1 MNARMTSQNP
11 PHFRNLEDFA
21 GIASD
26 WFWETNHQHRF
37 IYFSNRME
45 QVTKISRADIL
56 GRERDIFAAE
66 PSGAAWQAHLDD
78 LQAYRAFRNFE
89 YRIIRPT
96 DGSVMWLRIAGEPKF
111 DEMGQ
116 FTGYRGAG
124 HDITREKVAMMQLEQ
139 SNAALAIRNRE
150 LDEARQALEQAA
162 YHDMLT
168 GLPNRRAFE
177 RALDHCLAA
186 AGGQVALL
194 HLDLDRFKWVNDTLG
209 HQSGDAVLVTAA
221 QRISAAVG
229 DGGQAYRVGGDEF
242 MVLLTQDLLADLADR
257 TGTAIVTALTRPIDL
272 GQRQV
277 TIGISIGIARGV
289 AGQDTSAT
297 VIAHAD
303 VALYEAKRN
312 GRNQVCQITPQI
324 TQRMQTKRQIAA
336 TIPGALERG
345 EFTAYFQPQA
355 DIQTGEIVGAE
366 ALMRWHHPE
375 CGLLQPADFLDI
387 AAEMG
392 LIEDIDRQV
401 LRLALAVV
409 DKLQAR
415 GLHLPSISVNIS
427 APRLMDPRL
436 PDDVASTWTDRRCG
450 LSIELLETI
459 YLDDRREVPQIRE
472 NLQQLRDMGVEIHSD
487 DFGSGRASIIG
498 LLKVQPDRL
507 KIECSMIRAAL
518 RDPRKSKVVAAILEM
533 TRALGIAAT
542 AEGVESAKDIA
553 AVRSIG
559 CDYYQGKLL
568 APPLQEAAFIAF
580 LSRHKMATKTKTAGR
595 DSLPFCL

>member
-1 MNARMTSQNP
+1 MTSQNR

-26 WFWETNHQHRF
+26 WFWETDHQHRF

-45 QVTKISRADIL
+45 QVTKISRADVL
-56 GRERDIFAAE
+56 GHGREIFAE
-66 PSGAAWQAHLDD
+66 DQSGPAWQAHLDD
-78 LQAYRAFRNFE
+78 LQAHRAFRNFE
-89 YRIIRPT
+89 YRVIRPT
-96 DGSVMWLRIAGEPKF
+96 DGSVMWLRIAGEPQF
-111 DEMGQ
+111 DQAGA
-116 FTGYRGAG
+116 FTGYRGTG
-124 HDITREKVAMMQLEQ
+124 HDVTREKVAMMQLEQ

-162 YHDMLT
+162 YHDTLT

-177 RALDHCLAA
+177 RALEHCLGTAD
-186 AGGQVALL
+186 GQVALL

-209 HQSGDAVLVTAA
+209 HQSGDAVLATAA

-229 DGGQAYRVGGDEF
+229 DGGQTYRVGGDEF
-242 MVLLTQDLLADLADR
+242 MVLLTQGISANLAHQ

-272 GQRQV
+272 AQRQV
-277 TIGISIGIARGV
+277 TIGISIGIATGS
-289 AGQDTSAT
+289 AGQDTAAT

-324 TQRMQTKRQIAA
+324 TKRMQIKRQIAA

-355 DIQTGEIVGAE
+355 DIETGEIVGAE
-366 ALMRWHHPE
+366 ALVRWHHPK

-415 GLHLPSISVNIS
+415 GLNLPSISVNIS

-459 YLDDRREVPQIRE
+459 YLDDRREVPQIKE

-487 DFGSGRASIIG
+487 DFGSGRASIVG

-507 KIECSMIRAAL
+507 KIECRMIRTAL
-518 RDPRKSKVVAAILEM
+518 RDPRKSKVIAAILEM

-553 AVRSIG
+553 AVRDIG
-559 CDYYQGKLL
+559 CVYYQGNVL

-580 LSRHKMATKTKTAGR
+580 LSRQKMATKTKTAGR
-595 DSLPFCL
+595 DGLPFCL

>member
-242 MVLLTQDLLADLADR
+242 MVLLTQNLVADLADR

-289 AGQDTSAT
+289 AGQDTTAT

-345 EFTAYFQPQA
+345 EFTA
-355 DIQTGEIVGAE
+355 
-366 ALMRWHHPE
+366 
-375 CGLLQPADFLDI
+375 
-387 AAEMG
+387 
-392 LIEDIDRQV
+392 
-401 LRLALAVV
+401 
-409 DKLQAR
+409 
-415 GLHLPSISVNIS
+415 
-427 APRLMDPRL
+427 
-436 PDDVASTWTDRRCG
+436 
-450 LSIELLETI
+450 
-459 YLDDRREVPQIRE
+459 
-472 NLQQLRDMGVEIHSD
+472 
-487 DFGSGRASIIG
+487 
-498 LLKVQPDRL
+498 
-507 KIECSMIRAAL
+507 
-518 RDPRKSKVVAAILEM
+518 
-533 TRALGIAAT
+533 
-542 AEGVESAKDIA
+542 
-553 AVRSIG
+553 
-559 CDYYQGKLL
+559 
-568 APPLQEAAFIAF
+568 
-580 LSRHKMATKTKTAGR
+580 
-595 DSLPFCL
+595 